1 MHFSRL
7 PWILNKLASM
17 REQCTATE
25 CCCVFFSLL
34 LPLLFCFG
42 SHHAPVSFTSFALLL
57 MFFFSLIQLLAVF
70 SSFVTQKLL
79 LSQTRRRTRTW
90 NHLGSSNSK
99 AGESTYVTYSF
110 GNHFGGGRVYH
121 GPGASYPGRSLLQ
134 RVYPAEQQSG
144 TTHQPCKN
152 KKPAPRQ
159 NKTKSLE
166 RAASKQ
172 ASTKSITAK

>member
-34 LPLLFCFG
+34 LPLVCVLG
-42 SHHAPVSFTSFALLL
+42 LIMLLYLSLLSHSCCCSSSHSFS
-57 MFFFSLIQLLAVF
+57 LLAVF
-70 SSFVTQKLL
+70 SSFVTQKSL

-90 NHLGSSNSK
+90 NHLGSSSSR

-110 GNHFGGGRVYH
+110 GNHFGGGHVYH

-152 KKPAPRQ
+152 KKTSPQTKQ
-159 NKTKSLE
+159 NK
-166 RAASKQ
+166 
-172 ASTKSITAK
+172 IP